1 MYFGKVHKNT
11 HSRIGKT
18 KNMHSLKG
26 STLMSVGLSRQP
38 PLTRIFIFID
48 EFLRKCW
55 IFFLGN
61 KDETFSKFVEFKA
74 LLEKETGKK
83 VKALKS
89 DNEGEYVSNEFKK
102 ICAKEGT

>member
-1 MYFGKVHKNT
+1 M
-11 HSRIGKT
+11 
-18 KNMHSLKG
+18 
-26 STLMSVGLSRQP
+26 
-38 PLTRIFIFID
+38 
-48 EFLRKCW
+48 
-55 IFFLGN
+55 GN